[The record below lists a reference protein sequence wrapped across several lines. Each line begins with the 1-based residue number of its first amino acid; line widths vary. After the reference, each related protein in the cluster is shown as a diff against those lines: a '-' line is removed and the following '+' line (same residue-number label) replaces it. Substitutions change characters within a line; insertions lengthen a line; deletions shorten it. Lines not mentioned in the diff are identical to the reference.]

1 MNLIV
6 CGRRLEGKSTLSLKL
21 ARDQHR
27 GVVVF
32 DPRGMFAGCR
42 CSDAAEVAEAIQ
54 DRAWE
59 SLPIVLTP
67 EGDTLDGFAAL
78 CDVLFPPQFTLSDF
92 GLVIDEAGMLQ
103 SSHSSH
109 PALARAV
116 AQHPHRGIT
125 IIQNTH
131 RLPEIHGKSKAL
143 MDDLYI
149 FKTMHPGDLATL
161 LDFVEGDSE
170 VIELVQGLPPHHCIH
185 YTYRREAGAQWELL
199 DRPEAWYNPIQKE
212 EADYVRTETD

>member
-1 MNLIV
+1 MVI
-6 CGRRLEGKSTLSLKL
+6 
-21 ARDQHR
+21 
-27 GVVVF
+27 F
-32 DPRGMFAGCR
+32 DPRGMFSGFR
-42 CSDAAEVAEAIQ
+42 CDTADEVADAIQ
-54 DRAWE
+54 AREWE
-59 SLPIVLTP
+59 RSVIILTP
-67 EGDTLDGFAAL
+67 EGDPMDGFAEL

-149 FKTMHPGDLATL
+149 FKTTHPGDLATL

-170 VIELVQGLPPHHCIH
+170 VIERVQTLPPHHCIH
-185 YTYRREAGAQWELL
+185 YTYRREAGAQWEVL
-199 DRPEAWYNPIQKE
+199 DRPEVWYSPIQQE
-212 EADYVRTETD
+212 DYSEAT

>member
-21 ARDQHR
+21 ARESHR
-27 GVVVF
+27 GIVIF
-32 DPRGMFAGCR
+32 DPRGMFAGFR
-42 CSDAAEVAEAIQ
+42 CADAGDVDDAI
-54 DRAWE
+54 REREWE
-59 SLPIVLTP
+59 KQPIILTP
-67 EGDTLDGFAAL
+67 AGDPMDCFSDL

-149 FKTMHPGDLATL
+149 FKTTHPGDLATL
-161 LDFVEGDSE
+161 LDFVEGDAE
-170 VIELVQGLPPHHCIH
+170 VIERVQALPPHHCIH
-185 YTYRREAGAQWELL
+185 YTYRREAGAQWNLL
-199 DRPEAWYNPIQKE
+199 DKPELWYAPIQEGRAYAE
-212 EADYVRTETD
+212 ET